1 MYNVDVT
8 APFPYRDNPRSRT
21 LLAYLNDVGANGGGE
36 TEFMLAKP
44 RPIRVV
50 PAEGAALIW
59 GNCELEDVA
68 PVDTRVLRGR
78 AGGGGGG
85 SGGGARAWDEG
96 RCMGGAGP
104 HGEVATSPGP
114 LTGETVQWPCCV
126 RRTRASL
133 HQSRP
138 VRVGHEKWTMTMWMH
153 QRFTSESQT
162 YADELGYSRDLAEL
176 ATQS

>member
-36 TEFMLAKP
+36 TEFMLAQP

-68 PVDTRVLRGR
+68 PVDLGF
-78 AGGGGGG
+78 GLGLGGGGG
-85 SGGGARAWDEG
+85 SGRGARAWDEG

-114 LTGETVQWPCCV
+114 LTGETTQWPCCA